1 MKQTRAS
8 RSVVPIGVASLLAVL
23 LTGCQVPATGSHPS
37 EDVAGAAAAEP
48 SVPAATPASARVP
61 LLSDLAPGTVIAT
74 GEFDDRGVTGQ
85 IRVTANGDDHGFDV
99 TLTGIHPVPPA
110 GTSLELNALPSTAS
124 DADLQEGFSYY
135 TYSPLAQV
143 PDQTVSLPNAGYGG
157 FETNDPRYMR
167 TAVIWAA
174 PPEVPIGLGSIVAT
188 AALTWN
194 LPNMDPG
201 PEAAEHG
208 PVDGA
213 RGTVALAED
222 GTPVSYRI
230 AWGDTADGIAA
241 RFGMT
246 PKDLIWLNPDRAG
259 GRLILADIT
268 INLSRESRGLR
279 W

>member
-1 MKQTRAS
+1 MKHTRAS
-8 RSVVPIGVASLLAVL
+8 RMVVPIEVAALLTVI
-23 LTGCQVPATGSHPS
+23 LTGCQVPAAGSHAS
-37 EDVAGAAAAEP
+37 EEFAGSAAA
-48 SVPAATPASARVP
+48 VPATPEATPPSARVP

-99 TLTGIHPVPPA
+99 TLTGIHPVPA
-110 GTSLELNALPSTAS
+110 TGTSLEFNALPSTAS
-124 DADLQEGFSYY
+124 EADLQEGFSYY
-135 TYSPLAQV
+135 TYIPLAQA
-143 PDQTVSLPNAGYGG
+143 PDQTVSIPNAGYGG

-167 TAVIWAA
+167 TAIIWAA
-174 PPEVPIGLGSIVAT
+174 PPEAPIGLGSIVAT

-194 LPNMDPG
+194 LPNMEPG
-201 PEAAEHG
+201 PEAADHG
-208 PVDGA
+208 PADGA
-213 RGTVALAED
+213 RGKVVLAED
-222 GTPVSYRI
+222 GTPMSYRI

-241 RFGMT
+241 RFGIT